1 MALWLLRTNLK
12 YNIKSEE
19 NFIHFA
25 FTLQKNL
32 IYFKTFPK

>member
-1 MALWLLRTNLK
+1 MALWLLRTNIK
-12 YNIKSEE
+12 INIKKRSE
-19 NFIHFA
+19 IHFA